1 MNKQPIST
9 WGVRTLMC
17 LALLVFVVPVPAAPN
32 GQDKPVSGNPAEVA
46 AAKQRYDAY
55 KAQSANVDKLQKDI
69 DALTRSLF
77 PSGNE
82 QADKAL
88 WSYGQRT
95 QYNEQLPAMKGK
107 RDLEKAALGRLGDE
121 WDNRYGVV
129 LAPISK
135 FGQTMK
141 VTYLDKSVHPPAL
154 REKTMEY
161 ILARIEDVWGAKD
174 ESPSILPEGKFE
186 AAIDLDGKPA
196 IGATIRATA
205 RFSKMGKLPA
215 GDPPLWGWKVTG
227 DLDKV
232 EEKGAQAQIR
242 VRGAGLLKVQ
252 SYWIGP
258 FGKWQTLAEAEIAIK
273 PEADSPLLGTWEGK
287 LAYAPNAM
295 QIIIERRQGKDI
307 VGLMVMGDRMPFKG
321 VWNEAAGAWG
331 IHLAP
336 MPDSPMAR
344 KIIEDPGFTKGDP
357 FTSLK
362 LLDDGQLQLFA
373 PPCILRKKSG
383 K

>member
-1 MNKQPIST
+1 M
-9 WGVRTLMC
+9 VRILSS
-17 LALLVFVVPVPAAPN
+17 LALLIVVFSLPAAPKGRDQHN
-32 GQDKPVSGNPAEVA
+32 PGNPDEAA
-46 AAKQRYDAY
+46 AAKKRFDAY
-55 KAQSANVDKLQKDI
+55 KTQAATVDKLQKDI
-69 DALTRSLF
+69 DDLTKSLF

-88 WSYGQRT
+88 WSWEQRK
-95 QYNEQLPAMKGK
+95 QYNEQLPAMKEK
-107 RDLEKAALGRLGDE
+107 REAEKNALRRLGDD
-121 WDNRYGVV
+121 WDQHYGLT

-141 VTYLDKSVHPPAL
+141 VTYLDKSVQPPAI

-161 ILARIEDVWGAKD
+161 ILARIEDVWGEKD
-174 ESPSILPEGKFE
+174 ESPSILPEGDFA

-196 IGATIRATA
+196 VGKTLRATA

-227 DLDKV
+227 NLDKV
-232 EEKGAQAQIR
+232 AEKGTEAQIK
-242 VRGAGLLKVQ
+242 VRGEGVLKVE

-258 FGKWQTLAEAEIAIK
+258 FGKWQTLASAEIAIK
-273 PEADSPLLGTWEGK
+273 PEADSPLVGAWEGTP
-287 LAYAPNAM
+287 AYAPDAM
-295 QIIIERRQGKDI
+295 QLIIERVQGKDI
-307 VGLMVMGDRMPFKG
+307 VGLIVMGDRMPFKG
-321 VWNEAAGAWG
+321 IWNEAAGVWG
-331 IHLAP
+331 IHIAP
-336 MPDSPMAR
+336 MPDSPTVR
-344 KIIEDPGFTKGDP
+344 KIMEDPGFTKGDP

-373 PPCILRKKSG
+373 PPCILHKKSG